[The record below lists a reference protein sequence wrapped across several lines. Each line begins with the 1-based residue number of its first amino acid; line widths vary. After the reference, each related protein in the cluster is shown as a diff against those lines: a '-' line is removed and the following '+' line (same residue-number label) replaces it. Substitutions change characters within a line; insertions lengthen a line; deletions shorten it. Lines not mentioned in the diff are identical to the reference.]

1 MVIDWP
7 SLILG
12 ATPLTFG
19 LALRFLLDMHL
30 WPCLIK
36 NLSWAP
42 VRGIFRTNSANLRGE
57 WNVYWESKS
66 EKFSSDIQRK
76 KTAKIYQLDGYYYTT
91 YAAGGQRYCMTGKI
105 EGLYL
110 TGVWHNLRD
119 ANGYRGSFQ
128 LRIVSQRELRG
139 RWLGFSATSMDIN
152 TGSYVWIKN
161 P

>member
-12 ATPLTFG
+12 ASPLAFG

-42 VRGIFRTNSANLRGE
+42 VRGIFRTNPANLRGE
-57 WNVYWESKS
+57 WDLYWESKS

-76 KTAKIYQLDGYYYTT
+76 KTAKYTSWMAIAMQLTLQGTNVI
-91 YAAGGQRYCMTGKI
+91 A
-105 EGLYL
+105 
-110 TGVWHNLRD
+110 
-119 ANGYRGSFQ
+119 
-128 LRIVSQRELRG
+128 
-139 RWLGFSATSMDIN
+139 
-152 TGSYVWIKN
+152 
-161 P
+161 